1 MTSDAKIGLL
11 LGLVFIFII
20 AFIINGLPSFRNDT
34 NELTTDGMVTL
45 QNGLPENMVK
55 EPKGDIFNRPGPIRR
70 QPGEDMSLLGD
81 ENDIRSRIP
90 MSDILGAA
98 RDTSF
103 MTDISLVEATE
114 KKIVPIVPGIGIEDK
129 SIINRP
135 EPIKQAAPKTYVILK
150 GDNLATVAKKFY
162 GPEEGNKRA
171 NITRIFQANNKLLKS
186 PDAIYEGQKLIIP
199 PLPASTPSKDTSS
212 GALSASIFE
221 KVKSIGRK
229 GISVVGGGATNTKK
243 YVVKEGDSLWKIAAE
258 QLGSGSRYK
267 EIGKLN
273 SDVLTSDDSLRIGTA
288 LNMPAK

>member
-45 QNGLPENMVK
+45 QNGPLENTVK

-70 QPGEDMSLLGD
+70 QPGEDMSLLGG
-81 ENDIRSRIP
+81 ENDIRARIP
-90 MSDILGAA
+90 MSDIFGTA

-103 MTDISLVEATE
+103 MTDTSLVEVTE
-114 KKIVPIVPGIGIEDK
+114 KKIVPIVPGTGIEDK
-129 SIINRP
+129 GIINKP
-135 EPIKQAAPKTYVILK
+135 EPIERAAPKIYVLLK
-150 GDNLATVAKKFY
+150 GDNLAIVAKKFY
-162 GPEEGNKRA
+162 GPEEGNKRV

-199 PLPASTPSKDTSS
+199 PLPASTPSKETSS

-229 GISVVGGGATNTKK
+229 GISVVGVGATNTKK
-243 YVVKEGDSLWKIAAE
+243 YVIKEGDSLWKIAAE

-267 EIGKLN
+267 EISKLN
-273 SDVLTSDDSLRIGTA
+273 TDVLTSDDSLKIGIA
-288 LNMPAK
+288 LKIPAK